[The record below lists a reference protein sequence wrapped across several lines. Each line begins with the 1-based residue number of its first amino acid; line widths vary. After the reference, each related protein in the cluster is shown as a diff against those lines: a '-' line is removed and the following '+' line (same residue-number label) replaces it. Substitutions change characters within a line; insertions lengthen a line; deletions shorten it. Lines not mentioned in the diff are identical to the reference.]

1 MTAPRHGV
9 SRRRLRLP
17 PARIRVRTLRGR
29 LIAGSL
35 LLFTLACTVV
45 GVATSLSLQ
54 RFLIGRLDQQ
64 LQEAKGRYAIS
75 LEHTEQD
82 EHFDRVK
89 GQAVGTFGARLA
101 GGRVTQCGVVRDDGG
116 TLDLPPEDRARLEAL
131 SPDGRPRTVELESL
145 GRYRLMAGHGEDRD
159 VLVTGLPMHGVDET
173 VGRLLVIEISVFIVV
188 LTVGGVAGATLVR
201 LALRP
206 LRRVAATAT
215 HVSEL
220 PLASGEVAL
229 PARVPETEPGTEVGQ
244 VGTAFNHMLEH
255 VESALAQRQAS
266 EDRLRRFIADAS
278 HELRTPL
285 ASIRSHAELARRD
298 PGETGPRVDH
308 ALRRIEAESARM
320 GHLVDD
326 LLLLARLDA
335 GRPLANEPV
344 DLTRLAIDTTSDARA
359 AGPDH
364 HWALD
369 LPEDPVTV
377 YGDEFRLHQ
386 VIGNLLTNARTH
398 TPPGTNV
405 TVRVAAADHGRTV
418 LLEVIDDGPGVPADL
433 RGDVFERFVRG
444 DGSRSRKA
452 GGSGL
457 GLAIVSAVVQAHGG
471 STSLVGGPG
480 RTCFRIR
487 LPVGAPG
494 EEPRD

>member
-1 MTAPRHGV
+1 MT
-9 SRRRLRLP
+9 RLRVPLG
-17 PARIRVRTLRGR
+17 RLRVRTLRGR
-29 LIAGSL
+29 LIVGSL
-35 LLFTLACTVV
+35 LLFTLACTIV
-45 GVATSLSLQ
+45 GVVTTLSL
-54 RFLIGRLDQQ
+54 RGFLLGRLDQQ
-64 LQEAKGRYAIS
+64 LQDAKGRYAVS
-75 LEHTEQD
+75 LEHAVEREQ
-82 EHFDRVK
+82 FDKVN
-89 GQAVGTFGARLA
+89 GQAVGTFGARVA
-101 GGRVTQCGVVRDDGG
+101 GGRITQCGVVRDEGG
-116 TLDLPPEDRARLEAL
+116 QLVLSAADQRRLETMP
-131 SPDGRPRTVELESL
+131 PDGRPQTMRLESL
-145 GRYRLMAGHGEDRD
+145 GKYRIMANHGEDRD
-159 VLVTGLPMHGVDET
+159 ILVTGLPMHGVDDT
-173 VGRLLVIEISVFIVV
+173 VGRLAAVEVVVFIVV
-188 LTVGGVAGATLVR
+188 LAVAGVAGATFVR

-206 LRRVAATAT
+206 LRRVAATAM
-215 HVSEL
+215 HVSGL

-229 PARVPETEPGTEVGQ
+229 PARVPDTEPGTEVGQ
-244 VGTAFNHMLEH
+244 VSTAFNHMLEH
-255 VESALAQRQAS
+255 VESALGQRQAS

-298 PGETGPRVDH
+298 PGGSGPRVDH

-335 GRPLANEPV
+335 GRPLAHEPV

-386 VIGNLLTNARTH
+386 VLGNLLTNARTH

-405 TVRVAAADHGRTV
+405 TVRVTAADPTGRV
-418 LLEVIDDGPGVPADL
+418 LLEVIDGGPGVPADL
-433 RGDVFERFVRG
+433 RDDVFERFVRG

-452 GGSGL
+452 GSTGL
-457 GLAIVSAVVQAHGG
+457 GLAIVSAVVQAHRG
-471 STSLVGGPG
+471 SAHLLSRPG
-480 RTCFRIR
+480 RTCVRIR
-487 LPVGAPG
+487 LPVGSPG
-494 EEPRD
+494 QALSGGERS